1 MSLYFK
7 TIFSQLK
14 TFDLQ
19 TQPKIKI
26 DMKNLCLSIVL
37 TFIFSLN
44 CYALSSTDST
54 SSKKVLHPSLELG
67 FFAGVSGTLTME
79 NDSIFFLP
87 KEYDEHNIFQ
97 RFCTFDQ
104 YNHLITPIHIPLS
117 KVAKIV
123 RRNPLLVFPNK
134 FVIKM
139 QDGKKYR
146 FFTYRRGRVI
156 KYFKEFQARNN

>member
-1 MSLYFK
+1 MK
-7 TIFSQLK
+7 
-14 TFDLQ
+14 
-19 TQPKIKI
+19 KI
-26 DMKNLCLSIVL
+26 CSSIVL
-37 TFIFSLN
+37 AFIFSLN
-44 CYALSSTDST
+44 GYALSSTDST
-54 SSKKVLHPSLELG
+54 SLKKRVLHPSLELG
-67 FFAGVSGTLTME
+67 IFMGISGTLTME
-79 NDSIFFLP
+79 KDSILFSP
-87 KEYDEHNIFQ
+87 KEYDKNNTFQ
-97 RFCTFDQ
+97 RFFTFDQ
-104 YNHLITPIHIPLS
+104 YNHLFAPIRIPLS

>member
-1 MSLYFK
+1 
-7 TIFSQLK
+7 
-14 TFDLQ
+14 
-19 TQPKIKI
+19 
-26 DMKNLCLSIVL
+26 MKNLCLSIFSA
-37 TFIFSLN
+37 FILSLN
-44 CYALSSTDST
+44 GYARCSTDST
-54 SSKKVLHPSLELG
+54 SLKKRVLHPSLELG
-67 FFAGVSGTLTME
+67 VFMGISGTLTMK
-79 NDSIFFLP
+79 NDSIVFIP

-97 RFCTFDQ
+97 RFFTFDQ
-104 YNHLITPIHIPLS
+104 YNHLFAPIRIPLS